1 MNEENGMFGQRL
13 KAARENSGLSQA
25 AFGRLGGVSLR
36 VQQRYESGDSV
47 PDQRYF
53 AALASMGYDILY
65 LITGHRTPLKKSAL
79 SVEESNLIGNYR
91 KAAAEGR
98 KAIQA
103 TSAALA
109 TQPKS
114 INKANE

>member
-1 MNEENGMFGQRL
+1 MNEEKDTFAKRL
-13 KAARENSGLSQA
+13 RALREDKGLSQT

-53 AALASMGYDILY
+53 AALASNGYDILY

-79 SVEESNLIGNYR
+79 SIEESDLIGNYR
-91 KAAAEGR
+91 KAAFEGR

-109 TQPKS
+109 QPK
-114 INKANE
+114 ITNKK